1 MTADLLINYSGFLL
15 LSGDAMVYLGPIE
28 LRYAPVQNRNY
39 RLQPTTAV
47 AAYGKGRTVPVESET
62 AEADELSAIP
72 GGIERRKRDRRDHRD
87 NPLLET
93 RTGRDRRKS
102 KATINISI

>member
-1 MTADLLINYSGFLL
+1 
-15 LSGDAMVYLGPIE
+15 MVYLGPIE
-28 LRYAPVQNRNY
+28 LRHTRVKNNTY

-47 AAYGKGRTVPVESET
+47 SPYGKGRNLPIQPEI
-62 AEADELSAIP
+62 DEVSMAP
-72 GGIERRKRDRRDHRD
+72 DGIERRQQQRRNQGE

-102 KATINISI
+102 KPSINISI